1 MGTKKIIIVD
11 GCERNNTRYN
21 GPIAAPVDIEML
33 VDGLNMAKEAISIKM
48 ELARELARM
57 AGKVIT
63 KAGFNPKNFILDD
76 EVTEEFFS
84 ANIGSNEDIE
94 ETLAF
99 TMAGTDG
106 FEYYAIA
113 SNHMEED
120 GHYASSVLFRYGKEK
135 SQVFNIESYKWED
148 LPEEEIMPNEIKS
161 ILTEGGPT
169 ADFAEF
175 ILNLFDGVDAEILK
189 GFIEANKELIN
200 LYGETQQ
207 YMDFEGIYLADT
219 VDQEMPWASIKIA
232 LVPRDTDR
240 IGICADYT
248 RNKQFRICRYIPKE
262 LFDEG
267 SKYSNRGYFKGVI
280 WFDKEED
287 VASYLFKACNRYTE
301 TPVYTIPISKDVF
314 VDLDWLDGTVVYTNK
329 NGELTDVEKEIL
341 TPFMNMIAAD

>member
-84 ANIGSNEDIE
+84 ANIVPNEDIE

-120 GHYASSVLFRYGKEK
+120 GHYASSMLFRYGKEK
-135 SQVFNIESYKWED
+135 SQIFNLEDYEWED
-148 LPEEEIMPNEIKS
+148 LPEEDEVPDEIKS

-175 ILNLFDGVDAEILK
+175 ILDVFDDLDAESLK
-189 GFIEANKELIN
+189 GFIEANKDIIS
-200 LYGETQQ
+200 LYDKTQQ
-207 YMDFEGIYLADT
+207 YMDFEGVYLTDRI
-219 VDQEMPWASIKIA
+219 DPEKPWTSFKVV
-232 LVPRDTDR
+232 LVPRDIKR
-240 IGICADYT
+240 IGICADCK
-248 RNKQFRICRYIPKE
+248 NKFVRICRYIPKE
-262 LFDEG
+262 LFDED
-267 SKYSNRGYFKGVI
+267 SKYSDHGYFKEVTK
-280 WFDKEED
+280 FDTEED
-287 VASYLFKACNRYTE
+287 AAAYLFKVCNRYTE
-301 TPVYTIPISKDVF
+301 MPVYTIPISKDLF
-314 VDLDWLDGTVVYTNK
+314 VDLDGLDGTIAYTNK

-341 TPFMNMIAAD
+341 TPFINMITAA

>member
-148 LPEEEIMPNEIKS
+148 LPEEEIMPDEIKS

-175 ILNLFDGVDAEILK
+175 ILNLFDGVDADLRISFDFNIRSRRHDLALESGDVGSPLLPGTMCLMEIKTATAKPLW
-189 GFIEANKELIN
+189 I
-200 LYGETQQ
+200 TH
-207 YMDFEGIYLADT
+207 MLASLN
-219 VDQEMPWASIKIA
+219 V
-232 LVPRDTDR
+232 
-240 IGICADYT
+240 T
-248 RNKQFRICRYIPKE
+248 RTSF
-262 LFDEG
+262 
-267 SKYSNRGYFKGVI
+267 SKYGTEFKHSL
-280 WFDKEED
+280 E
-287 VASYLFKACNRYTE
+287 N
-301 TPVYTIPISKDVF
+301 
-314 VDLDWLDGTVVYTNK
+314 N
-329 NGELTDVEKEIL
+329 NGFYMAI
-341 TPFMNMIAAD
+341 